1 MASIQA
7 AVNGS
12 INYRMDEEIDH
23 LKLYEDA
30 AKSSV
35 SGPVTLLTGLDEVR
49 AHQRGKAVGKQE
61 RPKITRPAISDEKR
75 ALIGAAT
82 GVTKD
87 VAKQFKVSLS
97 AVIKI
102 RAAINK

>member
-23 LKLYEDA
+23 LKLYEEA
-30 AKSSV
+30 AQSSL

-49 AHQRGKAVGKQE
+49 AHQRGETVGSVE
-61 RPKITRPAISDEKR
+61 RKRPPRPDVSEEKR
-75 ALIGAAT
+75 AQILASDGDL
-82 GVTKD
+82 KD
-87 VAKQFKVSLS
+87 VAKQFKVSQSFIWKLRNS
-97 AVIKI
+97 AK
-102 RAAINK
+102 